1 MIADPRIQKIMGL
14 IDQVLGMLEG
24 IQKDMQRNVEE
35 EQTKAAPDDH
45 KIAFYRSQAVRAQS
59 LSDLLEGEVIT
70 MLIGL
75 SNLSGPIKYLKG
87 EE

>member
-1 MIADPRIQKIMGL
+1 MTADPRIQEIMDH

-35 EQTKAAPDDH
+35 EHTKVAPNDH
-45 KIAFYRSQAVRAQS
+45 KIAFDKSQAVRARS

-75 SNLSGPIKYLKG
+75 NNLSGPIKYLK
-87 EE
+87 EDE